1 MRNILLI
8 IGGLVITVLISMGA
22 FVYPGVRDAGYQ
34 GAGFVAKNICS
45 GHFVSGM
52 PVDQVIAEAI
62 APIDTS
68 LGEMNVTV
76 DEDAGTVDGDIY
88 GLFARRAVRVPG
100 AGCAL
105 VVPGAEA
112 PEFVITELDTPTP
125 TNQPWPLGEG
135 PIDRT
140 MLGVDYDAL
149 NAAIEDA
156 FTDIDPDRPRNTKA
170 IAVIWRG
177 TLIAEHYDD
186 GIDAATPLIS
196 WSMAKSV
203 TNAQLALLYGREEV
217 DLFGTFDVS
226 EWQGQNEDGENDP
239 RAEIT
244 LDQML
249 RMSSGLHFDETY
261 AVGSEVTRMLS
272 HEADAGAFA
281 ANMPLEHEPG
291 EVWYYSSG
299 TSNILSRLIRQTVGG
314 ATQDHYEFAQ
324 RELFWPLHAYSFVQ
338 EADPSG
344 TFIGSSYVYASARD
358 WARLG
363 QLFLQDGVWA
373 GNRLLPR
380 GWVDY
385 SRTATPNNPQRN
397 YGAHFWLNQ
406 EPLEGYEVVDGYP
419 APIWP
424 DVPRDAYSMNGF
436 QGQHVVIVPSQDL
449 VVVRLGFAGDYL
461 GTGMNELV
469 AGAIEA
475 VNSESQ

>member
-8 IGGLVITVLISMGA
+8 ISGLVITVLISMGV
-22 FVYPGVRDAGYQ
+22 FVYPGVRDAGFQ
-34 GAGFVAKNICS
+34 GAGFVAKNVCS
-45 GHFVSGM
+45 GHFVSGF

-68 LGEMNVTV
+68 LGQMNVTV
-76 DEDAGTVDGDIY
+76 DQDAGTVDVDIY
-88 GLFARRAVRVPG
+88 GLFSRRAVRVPG

-105 VVPGAEA
+105 SAPGAEA

-149 NAAIEDA
+149 NAAIENA

-177 TLIAEHYDD
+177 TLIAERYDD
-186 GIDAATPLIS
+186 GVDRSTPLIS

-203 TNAQLALLYGREEV
+203 TNAQLALLYGQEEL
-217 DLFGTFDVS
+217 DLFGPFDVP
-226 EWQGQNEDGENDP
+226 EWQGEDDP

-261 AVGSEVTRMLS
+261 AAGSEVTRMLS

-291 EVWYYSSG
+291 EFCI
-299 TSNILSRLIRQTVGG
+299 TPLAPQTFSRG
-314 ATQDHYEFAQ
+314 
-324 RELFWPLHAYSFVQ
+324 
-338 EADPSG
+338 
-344 TFIGSSYVYASARD
+344 
-358 WARLG
+358 
-363 QLFLQDGVWA
+363 
-373 GNRLLPR
+373 
-380 GWVDY
+380 
-385 SRTATPNNPQRN
+385 
-397 YGAHFWLNQ
+397 
-406 EPLEGYEVVDGYP
+406 
-419 APIWP
+419 
-424 DVPRDAYSMNGF
+424 
-436 QGQHVVIVPSQDL
+436 
-449 VVVRLGFAGDYL
+449 
-461 GTGMNELV
+461 
-469 AGAIEA
+469 
-475 VNSESQ
+475 